1 MYFYSFI
8 IEYFCFSWLQFRI
21 EEKIHTKA
29 VVDVSRGV
37 GRRFFCFSGRGWKGV
52 RRKLLP
58 LIYWIWIWI
67 WNLYQNLIIALLKV
81 AVCSVLFQKL
91 YTILRKKEPARQEI
105 CNFFLQNGV
114 FQILKMFKNNMK
126 FTRKACWINSKISH
140 RNRNTTHDIL
150 TLSLLLVIIMV
161 ELLNVLNALELYF
174 LKLLEVNCSNTA
186 FPYNPFLKNNRNMTG
201 NSVGKKCFPVMNV
214 KLQVKL
220 RFKTFY

>member
-1 MYFYSFI
+1 MYFHSFI
-8 IEYFCFSWLQFRI
+8 IECFCFSWLQFRI

-58 LIYWIWIWI
+58 LINWIWILI

-81 AVCSVLFQKL
+81 AVCTVLFQKL

-174 LKLLEVNCSNTA
+174 LKLLEVNCSSTA

-201 NSVGKKCFPVMNV
+201 NSVGKKMFSCDEC
-214 KLQVKL
+214 
-220 RFKTFY
+220 KTTSKT